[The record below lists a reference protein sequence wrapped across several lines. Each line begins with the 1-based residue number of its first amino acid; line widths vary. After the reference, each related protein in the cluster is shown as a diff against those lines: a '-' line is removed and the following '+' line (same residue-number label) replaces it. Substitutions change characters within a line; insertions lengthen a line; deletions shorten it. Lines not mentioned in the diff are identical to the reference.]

1 MYPPRLEITGIV
13 GIPEI
18 DEGDPLGTIIF
29 QAAAHQGCPIKPG
42 DIIVVTQK
50 VVSKG
55 EGRTVSLSTIEPS
68 SEAKEISI
76 ASGKD
81 SRLIELILSE
91 SREIIRRDDSRGII
105 ITETHHGFICANA
118 GIDTSNVP
126 GHDTVSLLPLDP
138 DASANAILMNIQR
151 EAGFDQIGV
160 IITDTF
166 GRAWRQGQVNF
177 AIGVGGIEPLVDYRG
192 QLDTIGGELSAT
204 VIAVADEIA
213 AVSEL
218 VMGKTDA
225 VPAAIVRGYPFK
237 ATGAGV
243 SPLLRD
249 KAEDLFR

>member
-18 DEGDPLGTIIF
+18 NEGDPLGTMIF
-29 QAAAHQGCPIKPG
+29 QAATHQGYPIKPG

-68 SEAKEISI
+68 PEAKEISI

-105 ITETHHGFICANA
+105 ITETRHGFICANA

-138 DASANAILMNIQR
+138 DASANTILMNIQR

-225 VPAAIVRGYPFK
+225 VPAAIVRGYSFK

>member
-1 MYPPRLEITGIV
+1 MYPPKLEITGIV

-18 DEGDPLGTIIF
+18 DEGAPLGIMIF
-29 QAAAHQGCPIKPG
+29 QAAAHQGYPIKPG

-55 EGRTVSLSTIEPS
+55 EGRTVSLSTIDPS
-68 SEAKEISI
+68 PKAKEISI

-105 ITETHHGFICANA
+105 ITETRHGFICANA
-118 GIDTSNVP
+118 GIDNSNVP
-126 GHDTVSLLPLDP
+126 GIDTVSLLPLDP
-138 DASANAILMNIQR
+138 DASANTILANIQR

-166 GRAWRQGQVNF
+166 GRAWRKGQVNF
-177 AIGVGGIEPLVDYRG
+177 AIGVGGIDPLVDYRG
-192 QLDTIGGELSAT
+192 QLDPTDEKLSAT

-249 KAEDLFR
+249 KTEDLFR

>member
-1 MYPPRLEITGIV
+1 MYFPKLEIMGIV

-18 DEGDPLGTIIF
+18 NEGDPLGTMIF
-29 QAAAHQGCPIKPG
+29 QAAAHQGYPIELG

-50 VVSKG
+50 IVSKG

-68 SEAKEISI
+68 PEAKEISI

-105 ITETHHGFICANA
+105 ITETRHGFVCANA
-118 GIDTSNVP
+118 GIDSSNVP
-126 GHDTVSLLPLDP
+126 GNDTVSLLPLDP
-138 DASANAILMNIQR
+138 DASANKILMNVQR
-151 EAGFDQIGV
+151 EAGFDQIGL

-177 AIGVGGIEPLVDYRG
+177 AIGVGGMDPLVDYRG
-192 QLDTIGGELSAT
+192 QVDTTGAELTAT
-204 VIAVADEIA
+204 VIAIADEIA

-237 ATGAGV
+237 TARTGV
-243 SPLLRD
+243 SSLLRD